1 MKAAVLE
8 SWKSIQVQEV
18 PGPTLQ
24 AGDALVQ
31 VSMAGICGSDVHI
44 YNGDNPIARAPVIPG
59 HEFMGVISKF
69 ATPMPDLSV
78 GDRVVVQPLKFC
90 GECTPCKRGIEHV
103 CEKLIVIG
111 VNQDGGF
118 AQFVAVPVD
127 TLIKVPDDMP
137 DEVAVLAEPFS
148 IGYHACS
155 RGGVQAGQRVA
166 VIGGGPIGLYSAIV
180 ARELGASNV
189 VISEPLAERR
199 ALVDSFDIPAYDP
212 RTEGALSDVKSLAN
226 GEGFDLVIETSG
238 VDAGLDFAVEVAA
251 VRGTIVTLGFPAK
264 NYARY
269 NITRGIVKE
278 LSLVGSRVCP
288 RDEFRKTLDMLQAL
302 NLEGTID
309 FGKVATMPRSLEQL
323 ERSIL
328 DVGSNQECAKILIKP
343 E

>member
-1 MKAAVLE
+1 MRAAVLE
-8 SWKSIQVQEV
+8 DWENIQVRQV
-18 PGPTLQ
+18 PSPTLRP
-24 AGDALVQ
+24 GEALVE

-59 HEFMGVISKF
+59 HEFMGTISEL
-69 ATPMPDLSV
+69 TIPTSGLSV

-90 GECTPCKRGIEHV
+90 GECAPCKRGFNHV
-103 CEKLIVIG
+103 CEKLVVIG
-111 VNQDGGF
+111 VNQNGGF
-118 AQFVAVPVD
+118 AQFVGVPID
-127 TLIKVPDDMP
+127 TLFKIPDTLP

-155 RGGVQAGQRVA
+155 RGRLQKGQPVA

-180 ARELGASNV
+180 ARELGASRV

-199 ALVDSFDIPAYDP
+199 ALVERFGITAIDP
-212 RTEGALSDVKSLAN
+212 LAPNALETFTSQISM
-226 GEGFDLVIETSG
+226 GGYDLVIETSG
-238 VDAGLDFAVEVAA
+238 NDAGLDFAVNVAA

-278 LSLVGSRVCP
+278 LSLIGSRVCP
-288 RDEFRKTLDMLQAL
+288 RDEFGKTLDILQDL
-302 NLEGTID
+302 NLQGKID
-309 FGKVATMPRSLEQL
+309 FGRISTSPRSLEQL
-323 ERSIL
+323 EHSIL
-328 DVGSNQECAKILIKP
+328 DVETYRECAKILIKP

>member
-8 SWKSIQVQEV
+8 NWKNIRVQEV
-18 PGPTLQ
+18 PSPTLQ
-24 AGDALVQ
+24 PGEALVQ

-59 HEFMGVISKF
+59 HEFMGVVSKI
-69 ATPMPDLSV
+69 AKPMQDLSL
-78 GDRVVVQPLKFC
+78 GDRVVAQPLKFC
-90 GECTPCKRGIEHV
+90 GECPPCKRGIEHV

-118 AQFVAVPVD
+118 AQFVGVPVD
-127 TLIKVPDDMP
+127 TLIKVPGDMP

-155 RGGVQAGQRVA
+155 RGGLQAGQRVA
-166 VIGGGPIGLYSAIV
+166 VIGGGPIGLYSAII
-180 ARELGASNV
+180 ARELGASHV
-189 VISEPLAERR
+189 VISEPMATRR
-199 ALVDSFDIPAYDP
+199 ALVESFDIPAFDP
-212 RTEGALSDVKSLAN
+212 RKEGAISDVKAEAN

-264 NYARY
+264 NYAHY

-288 RDEFRKTLDMLQAL
+288 RDEFRKTLDILQDL
-302 NLEGTID
+302 NRKSTID
-309 FGKVATMPRSLEQL
+309 FDKVVTRPRDLDQL

-328 DVGSNQECAKILIKP
+328 DVGSNKECAKILIKP